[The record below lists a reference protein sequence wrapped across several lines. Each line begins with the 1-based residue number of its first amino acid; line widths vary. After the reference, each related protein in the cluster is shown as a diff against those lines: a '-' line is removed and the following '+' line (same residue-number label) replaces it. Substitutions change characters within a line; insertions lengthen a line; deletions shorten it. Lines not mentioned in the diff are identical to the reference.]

1 MRSLYKTL
9 TNQSLKKP
17 SAVRWFVWFE
27 MAKQIHYT
35 FPSVEAIINHEDDFC
50 PETRN
55 KLRFILEEYYT
66 DLRLEIALIIDIG
79 TDLVKLCYQQEG
91 DGFLAPTS
99 FDHWAS
105 VANKLSNISDE
116 DQPVGDK
123 LMFMPITDVLLM
135 ELIINVAE
143 REEKFKELTRK
154 IIPLHQKMVYDSDGR
169 MYETLCILRACR
181 LLCSMHCC
189 SYSTFLCSL

>member
-1 MRSLYKTL
+1 M
-9 TNQSLKKP
+9 
-17 SAVRWFVWFE
+17 
-27 MAKQIHYT
+27 
-35 FPSVEAIINHEDDFC
+35 
-50 PETRN
+50 
-55 KLRFILEEYYT
+55 RFILEEYYT

-154 IIPLHQKMVYDSDGR
+154 IIPLHQKSVSY
-169 MYETLCILRACR
+169 ILP
-181 LLCSMHCC
+181 SE
-189 SYSTFLCSL
+189 S